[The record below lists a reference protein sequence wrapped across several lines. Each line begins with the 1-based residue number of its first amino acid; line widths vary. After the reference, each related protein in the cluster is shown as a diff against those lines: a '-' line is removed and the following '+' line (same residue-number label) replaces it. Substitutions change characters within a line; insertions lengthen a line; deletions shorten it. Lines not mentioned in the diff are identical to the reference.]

1 MESRFK
7 SSQDFLPFDFVLD
20 NGLVIP
26 SKNLEF
32 LSCGANSSIWK
43 WDDGEQIRAVKSFF
57 DKRYVFA
64 LRPNVFF
71 EIKKLN
77 FYNLPNIYSSLQR
90 SPSSSMAYDGY
101 LMDYF
106 EKDNDAIL
114 SELPSDNLI
123 LSLEQIEEDARMLAD
138 HQIVMY
144 DVKPVNSI
152 ITKDDLLLHFLDL
165 DLYKKVDSKS
175 SEEILLIQYKMIC
188 SFLFMGFCEEVK
200 RDATFSSSEKMRISS
215 FIQDYFL
222 FFTDYNLKPSERVEH
237 LFSNADT
244 PKQYFKKML

>member
-1 MESRFK
+1 MNKNNAPTKECE
-7 SSQDFLPFDFVLD
+7 LIYDFVLE
-20 NGLVIP
+20 NGVIIP
-26 SKNLEF
+26 SEQLEF
-32 LSCGANSSIWK
+32 ISCGANSSIWK
-43 WDDGEQIRAVKSFF
+43 WKYGNQIRAVKSFF
-57 DKRYVFA
+57 DKRYVFS
-64 LRPNVFF
+64 LRPNVLSD
-71 EIKKLN
+71 IKNLN
-77 FYNLPNIYSSLQR
+77 FSNLPNIYSSLQR
-90 SPSSSMAYDGY
+90 IPSSSMAYDGY

-114 SELPSDNLI
+114 SELPSDNLL

-188 SFLFMGFCEEVK
+188 SFLSMGFREDIK
-200 RDATFSSSEKMRISS
+200 RDATFSSVEKMRISS
-215 FIQDYFL
+215 FIQDYFS
-222 FFTDYNLKPSERVEH
+222 TDYTLKPSERVEN
-237 LFSNADT
+237 LFGNVDS
-244 PKQYFKKML
+244 PKQYFKEKL